1 MVQLLLFNE
10 YWTFHMLDTTDK
22 QESHNP
28 DLTQLTAYCE
38 KIELLRDFI
47 RSHGNCLNRKK
58 KIKMLRKLT
67 TQTFNLV

>member
-28 DLTQLTAYCE
+28 DLTQLTAYYCE
-38 KIELLRDFI
+38 KIEL
-47 RSHGNCLNRKK
+47 
-58 KIKMLRKLT
+58 
-67 TQTFNLV
+67 